1 LVKASRARFSSV
13 GAPSTTRME
22 KGGAEGAIS
31 SDGTEALGMAIP
43 VVARQRHPLVK
54 KYPRNAGP
62 STIIGLATKHFPNRR
77 IPNKRAAS
85 PIEEAALS

>member
-1 LVKASRARFSSV
+1 
-13 GAPSTTRME
+13 
-22 KGGAEGAIS
+22 
-31 SDGTEALGMAIP
+31 MAIP